1 MLYLKWVAINEKRK
15 NKLVD
20 LELIKKILPSNLL
33 PSTYEG
39 IVSSID
45 EKPTKEGGRSLH
57 ITVELVT
64 PEKYKGELTV
74 IMIRL
79 PKALTGMG
87 QGDLLLKYMR
97 AMGYTNT
104 DMLLNNAYVFEKH
117 SLKELMKSTGRNI
130 PASFTEH
137 PRHYPV
143 RAIEQPQPD
152 EPA

>member
-1 MLYLKWVAINEKRK
+1 MLYLRWIVINEKRK

-20 LELIKKILPSNLL
+20 LDLIKKIIPSNLL
-33 PSTYEG
+33 PDTYEG
-39 IVSSID
+39 IVDSID

-57 ITVELVT
+57 ITVEMIT

-87 QGDLLLKYMR
+87 QGDLLLQYMR
-97 AMGYTNT
+97 KLGYTNT
-104 DMLLNNAYVFEKH
+104 DSLIGNAYVFEKH
-117 SLKELMKSTGRNI
+117 SLKELMKSTGRRI

-143 RAIEQPQPD
+143 RGIEQPQPA